1 MMVSLKLSK
10 LILKLDFHTRP
21 KWRSGVEFQID
32 ENIILKLRVEWPLDL
47 AESNFEKHFPV
58 FTTGK
63 YHNCRTVCNFYQ

>member
-32 ENIILKLRVEWPLDL
+32 ENRSIQNRGLIATKVAKYTKTD
-47 AESNFEKHFPV
+47 ESFEKRIRNQNDEIE
-58 FTTGK
+58 K
-63 YHNCRTVCNFYQ
+63 R